1 MWYNLT
7 IEKRIMNNLM
17 NSITTSLID
26 QNLTSSEDLQMHIL
40 NNSQVKSISYIQNNL
55 IKCDEFLISVAFITK
70 SGITMLK
77 AILTELE
84 QNNIPGKIITG
95 DYLGFTEP
103 DALRELNQFRNIE
116 VKMLPDVNLHAKGYF
131 FKINDIWKVIIGSS
145 NLTQNALTTNKE
157 LNIQISTS
165 INGKLCNQII
175 SEFKQNF
182 NLAYNLNDVID
193 DYEQNVFQKR
203 LFKPVTYPK
212 NQNNLIKP
220 NEMQIN
226 ALNKLQHIRDNNQ
239 DKALIISATGT
250 GKTILSAFDVQK
262 VNPRKVLF
270 VVHRTEIAKKAM
282 ATFKQIM
289 PNKKYGLFTGNNKD
303 YEANFLFATIQTI
316 AKEKYYQQFNFNEFD
331 YIIIDEVHHSGGN
344 TYQTLLKYF
353 KPKFLLGLTA
363 TPERTDDF
371 NIYQLFDYNIA
382 YEIRLHQALAN
393 NYLTPFHYFGIL
405 DLIDEQTQ
413 KLTIN
418 HLTADARINHVLE
431 KSIYYGHDGPTL
443 HSLIFISNVKEA
455 LVFEEKL
462 LMLGINAK
470 ALTGKSSQAEREH
483 AIKEFEQGKINYLI
497 TVDIFNEGIDIPK
510 VNQVIF
516 LRKTESAIVYIQQLG
531 RGLRLHPDKEY
542 ITVLDFIGNYKTDF
556 LIPTALS
563 ENTSYEKN
571 DMLNFIAHGTSFMP
585 AACTI
590 NFEQIAKEKIFK
602 NIAKVTINSILNIK
616 NDYLKLQKRL
626 NREPL
631 FNDFYQYKLI
641 SPTVILNNAS
651 FKSNL
656 DVINKFSDQQVLLPE
671 NENNALQ
678 FICKY
683 FSPAKRIHD
692 IEILNQL
699 ANGPKSLIELNSI
712 IEEKYQLENQIEN
725 TKHAIS
731 LLSITT
737 SKGIFKSYNPLIIL
751 SGNKYSLTFKTNK
764 YFADLITYNT
774 NYYLDNFNHTD
785 SLILHKL
792 YNRFEISKLLSIKQE
807 LGEIQGYK
815 FDHEKK
821 ICIAFLNFDD
831 LSAFTS
837 YDNEIINNNIIRWFS
852 TNNRYLTKNGRITNE
867 GKMARHEY
875 KIHIMGRKNAS
886 KEYFYL
892 GVVDQIVSAKEIT
905 IAKDGKDNIPIVEF
919 LFKLEHELTDEIYQ
933 YFTEDEINEK
943 IND

>member
-1 MWYNLT
+1 
-7 IEKRIMNNLM
+7 MNNLI

-40 NNSQVKSISYIQNNL
+40 NNSRVKSISYIQNNL

-95 DYLGFTEP
+95 DYLGFTDP

-203 LFKPVTYPK
+203 LFKPVMYPK

-226 ALNKLQHIRDNNQ
+226 ALNNLQQMRDNNQ
-239 DKALIISATGT
+239 DRALIISATGT
-250 GKTILSAFDVQK
+250 GKTILSVFDVQK

-289 PNKKYGLFTGNNKD
+289 PNKKYGLFTGNDKNYK
-303 YEANFLFATIQTI
+303 ANFLFATIQTI

-382 YEIRLHQALAN
+382 YEIILHQALAN

-443 HSLIFISNVKEA
+443 HSLIFVSNVKEA
-455 LVFEEKL
+455 FVFEEKL
-462 LMLGINAK
+462 LKLGINAK
-470 ALTGKSSQAEREH
+470 ALTGSSSQVEREH

-563 ENTSYEKN
+563 ENASYEKN

-590 NFEQIAKEKIFK
+590 NFERIAKEKIFK

-656 DVINKFSDQQVLLPE
+656 DVINKFSDQQILLPE

-692 IEILNQL
+692 IEILHQL

-712 IEEKYQLENQIEN
+712 IEDKYQLEHQIEN
-725 TKHAIS
+725 TKHAIKHLEKSVSSS
-731 LLSITT
+731 LYQEFNQLI
-737 SKGIFKSYNPLIIL
+737 SKNNNRYQ
-751 SGNKYSLTFKTNK
+751 LTFKMNK
-764 YFADLITYNT
+764 YIADVI
-774 NYYLDNFNHTD
+774 
-785 SLILHKL
+785 L
-792 YNRFEISKLLSIKQE
+792 YNQNLYQDKYSKISTLKLHQFYTRYEISKLLCLKQDLVE
-807 LGEIQGYK
+807 LQGYK
-815 FDHEKK
+815 FDHEQK
-821 ICIAFLNFDD
+821 ICLCYLTFDD
-831 LSAFTS
+831 SDFN
-837 YDNEIINNNIIRWFS
+837 NEYENIISNRDVVRWYS
-852 TNNRYLTKNGRITNE
+852 TNNRYLTKNNKLTNE
-867 GKMARHEY
+867 GKLAQGEY
-875 KIHIMGRKNAS
+875 KTYLFARKNSS
-886 KEYFYL
+886 KEYLNL
-892 GVVDQIVSAKEIT
+892 GTVKKVINAQEIQVNNFKT
-905 IAKDGKDNIPIVEF
+905 NKLNSFVEYY
-919 LFKLEHELTDEIYQ
+919 FKLENEIPENYIT
-933 YFTEDEINEK
+933 YFMEDIINEK
-943 IND
+943 IKD